1 MFLSE
6 WSISIAVGLNFATLI
21 TFFAANNPP
30 QSPFRFMMIY
40 PNIVIVNIM
49 ACRVF
54 RNVKFGRH
62 SQVLVM
68 PTQVNTGNL
77 TENDFKPD
85 SGEENSYDTGDMN
98 MDPSAESSPR
108 KEL

>member
-1 MFLSE
+1 
-6 WSISIAVGLNFATLI
+6 
-21 TFFAANNPP
+21 
-30 QSPFRFMMIY
+30 
-40 PNIVIVNIM
+40 
-49 ACRVF
+49 
-54 RNVKFGRH
+54 
-62 SQVLVM
+62 M

-108 KEL
+108 KELSKLSITDSHRLRVEKPSSNLGGVEVTTVIELTRD